1 MVVAIVRARF
11 GLAPC
16 TGPPTGAHAGLI
28 GALTTMQAQ
37 GVTQFQVARFSGKPL
52 VANATVVA
60 GAVDVF
66 EFRAYAMAVAVL
78 ENRKIEKSKKG

>member
-1 MVVAIVRARF
+1 
-11 GLAPC
+11 
-16 TGPPTGAHAGLI
+16 
-28 GALTTMQAQ
+28 MQAQ